1 LVISWQPL
9 RHAPWLWCDADDA
22 KFATKSNID
31 YIELMD
37 VKLPLGR
44 TMDRRG
50 FVAGC
55 AAVAGAAL
63 IGAPAYARPTNV
75 ALADIARRELER
87 AGRAVWIK
95 DMVGVADFSQPSFE
109 PRFFLVDMVSGK
121 VRPFLVAHGIGS
133 DPEHDGWL
141 KSFSNA
147 PNSQATSRGS
157 FITHNWYEGIH
168 GTSLRLTGIEPDNC
182 NAENRA
188 IVVHGAWYANPDMI
202 PKWGKLGRSSG
213 CFALPEA
220 NLMEVLARLG
230 PGRLLFAD
238 KFNRV

>member
-1 LVISWQPL
+1 MTLDHVL
-9 RHAPWLWCDADDA
+9 
-22 KFATKSNID
+22 
-31 YIELMD
+31 
-37 VKLPLGR
+37 
-44 TMDRRG
+44 DRRR
-50 FVAGC
+50 FLAAGIATAC
-55 AAVAGAAL
+55 ATLV
-63 IGAPAYARPTNV
+63 GAPAIARPTNV
-75 ALADIARRELER
+75 ELAGIARRELQR
-87 AGRAVWIK
+87 AGSAVWIK
-95 DMVGVADFSQPSFE
+95 DMVGIADFSQPSFE
-109 PRFFLVDMVSGK
+109 PRFFVVDMVSGK

-147 PNSQATSRGS
+147 PDSQATSRGA

-168 GTSLRLTGIEPDNC
+168 GTSLRLTGLDADNC
-182 NAENRA
+182 NADERA

-238 KFNRV
+238 KFKQA